1 MYSRNNI
8 AVLEYLWLD
17 GNGNRRSKTK
27 IINHTIYNL
36 DVIPFWNCDGS
47 STGQAE
53 SIGNTEVILVP
64 CKFFLNPL
72 TSSNSM
78 NCDSYIVLCETFD
91 TNLEPLQSNHRRNAD
106 KIFNKGL
113 NEEPWFGI
121 EQEYI
126 MIHKNNDTFLEEGRH
141 YCGTQ
146 LNSVERKIAEEHMC
160 ACLYAKIK
168 YAGLNSEVTNHQ
180 WEYQIGTCVGI
191 EGGDHLTVANF
202 LLERIAEKYNVAIC
216 YHPKLYH
223 DKNGTGCHTNF
234 STSRTRSDDGIEE
247 IYRCIEKL
255 ENNHERHI
263 AVYGEGNDKRLTG
276 IHETSS
282 YTQFS
287 FGVGTRNT
295 SVRIPTQVAKDGCGY
310 FEDRRPAGNCDPYQ
324 VTSVIFQTCCL

>member
-255 ENNHERHI
+255 ENNHDRHV

>member
-255 ENNHERHI
+255 ENNHDRHI

-282 YTQFS
+282 YSQFS